1 MATEKEDKKKKKKQ
15 GLGRKTVPVAFMLNR
30 KTSRKIMAAEIAGD
44 VEMNVNRLKGGRVGH
59 GGNNNIDTGNLRK
72 LHTCSS
78 VSNEIFM
85 GLWGKNSSG
94 ELILLKY
101 SQPQM

>member
-15 GLGRKTVPVAFMLNR
+15 GLGRETVPVAFMLNR

-44 VEMNVNRLKGGRVGH
+44 VEMNVNRLKGGR
-59 GGNNNIDTGNLRK
+59 GNNNIDTGNLRK

-94 ELILLKY
+94 KLILLKY